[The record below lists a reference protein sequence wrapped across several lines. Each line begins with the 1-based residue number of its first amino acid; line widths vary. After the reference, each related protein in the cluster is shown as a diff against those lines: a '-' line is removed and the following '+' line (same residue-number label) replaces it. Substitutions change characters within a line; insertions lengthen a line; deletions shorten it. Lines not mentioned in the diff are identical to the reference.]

1 MLNAVVLDAATLGED
16 ISFASLQ
23 RVTRLTVHPLTAPE
37 QVCGR
42 IRDAQVV
49 IVNKLRL
56 NETNLSAAKG
66 LKLICVTATGY
77 DNIDLSYCRS
87 RGIAVCNVTGY
98 STDSVAQVT
107 VAMVLELMLKLSVRQ
122 EYVRGGEYT
131 ASGVANCLLPP
142 FHELAGKT
150 WGIVGAG
157 NIGNKVAQIAG
168 SFGCR
173 VLTCRRTPPTTDL
186 STLCAQSDIISV
198 HTPLTPE
205 TRGLISRERIA
216 QMKPGAILINV
227 ARGAVT
233 DEAALAE
240 AVLSGHL
247 GGLGVDVYSQEPLPA
262 EHPLYAVRQLPNV
275 CLTPHMAWGA
285 IEARQRCLDEI
296 ADNIQAFQNNIPRNR
311 VDL

>member
-1 MLNAVVLDAATLGED
+1 MLKATVLDAATLGDD
-16 ISFASLQ
+16 ISFTSLQ
-23 RVTRLTVHPLTAPE
+23 AVTDLTVHSLTAPD
-37 QVCGR
+37 QLPAR

-56 NETNLSAAKG
+56 NESNLADAPQ

-77 DNIDLSYCRS
+77 DNIDLAYCRS
-87 RGIAVCNVTGY
+87 RGIAVCNVRGY

-107 VAMVLELMLKLSVRQ
+107 VAMVLELMLKLSLRHD
-122 EYVRGGEYT
+122 YVRRGEYT
-131 ASGVANCLLPP
+131 SSGVANCLTPT
-142 FHELAGKT
+142 FRELAGKT

-157 NIGNKVAQIAG
+157 NIGNKVAQIAE

-173 VLTCRRTPPTTDL
+173 VLTCRRTPSTTDL
-186 STLCAQSDIISV
+186 NTLCAQSDIISI

-205 TRGLISRERIA
+205 TRGMISRERIA
-216 QMKPGAILINV
+216 EMKPGAILVNV
-227 ARGAVT
+227 ARGAVA

-247 GGLGVDVYSQEPLPA
+247 GGLGVDVYSAEPLPE
-262 EHPLYAVRQLPNV
+262 EHPLYAVRDLPNV

-285 IEARQRCLDEI
+285 LEARQRCIDEI
-296 ADNIQAFQNNIPRNR
+296 AENIRAFQSNLTRNR